1 MDVEQE
7 WIDEREAAEL
17 EREVEETRQKEASE
31 EEITRV
37 EREVGEED

>member
-7 WIDEREAAEL
+7 WIDEREAAEV
-17 EREVEETRQKEASE
+17 EREVEETRQKEDSE